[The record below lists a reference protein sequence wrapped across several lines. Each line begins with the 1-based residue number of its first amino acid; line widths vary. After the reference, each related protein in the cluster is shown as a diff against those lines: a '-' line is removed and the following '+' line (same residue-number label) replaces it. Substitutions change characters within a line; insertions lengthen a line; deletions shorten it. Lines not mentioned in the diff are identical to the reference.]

1 MEYVTERLIE
11 QVCEALIQSDIGP
24 IDSHALSK
32 AYTKD
37 YVRDAQHRLILQPI
51 VEKLQVQLSNGEGVK
66 ACFDQALSC
75 LRDRPRQL
83 LGYAAGNLINL
94 FNQLG
99 VTLWGTTFLT

>member
-51 VEKLQVQLSNGEGVK
+51 VEKLQAQLAMVK
-66 ACFDQALSC
+66 ASKPALI
-75 LRDRPRQL
+75 RHYR
-83 LGYAAGNLINL
+83 A
-94 FNQLG
+94 
-99 VTLWGTTFLT
+99 